1 MTPERKTKAMNTN
14 TTPKNLADLNN
25 FKNVFPVDT
34 ASVGIQF
41 EAERVFNEQFG
52 EDTLPGKVTAR
63 FLFSE
68 NDSEGN
74 QVKVYEAYKDS
85 GSEDYIYLTAT
96 L

>member
-1 MTPERKTKAMNTN
+1 MNT
-14 TTPKNLADLNN
+14 PKTLADLKH
-25 FKNVFPVDT
+25 FTNVFAVDT
-34 ASVGIQF
+34 ASVGIHS
-41 EAERVFNEQFG
+41 EAERVFNENLG
-52 EDTLPGKVTAR
+52 EDTLPGKVTTR

>member
-1 MTPERKTKAMNTN
+1 MNT
-14 TTPKNLADLNN
+14 PKSLADLKHFN
-25 FKNVFPVDT
+25 NVFEVDT

-41 EAERVFNEQFG
+41 EAERVFNENFG

-68 NDSEGN
+68 NDSDGN

-85 GSEDYIYLTAT
+85 GSEDYVYLTAK

>member
-1 MTPERKTKAMNTN
+1 MNT
-14 TTPKNLADLNN
+14 PKSLTDLKH
-25 FKNVFPVDT
+25 FQNVFPVDT
-34 ASVGIQF
+34 ASVGIQS
-41 EAERVFNEQFG
+41 EAERVFNENFG

-63 FLFSE
+63 YLFAE

-85 GSEDYIYLTAT
+85 ASEDYIYLTAT

>member
-1 MTPERKTKAMNTN
+1 MNTP
-14 TTPKNLADLNN
+14 TSLADLQH
-25 FKNVFPVDT
+25 FQNVFAVDT
-34 ASVGIQF
+34 ASVGIQS
-41 EAERVFNEQFG
+41 EAERVFNENFG

-63 FLFSE
+63 FLFAE

-85 GSEDYIYLTAT
+85 ASEDYIYLTAK

>member
-1 MTPERKTKAMNTN
+1 MNT
-14 TTPKNLADLNN
+14 PKSLADLKH
-25 FKNVFPVDT
+25 FENVFPVDT

-41 EAERVFNEQFG
+41 EAERVFNENFG

-63 FLFSE
+63 YLFAE
-68 NDSEGN
+68 NDTEGN

-85 GSEDYIYLTAT
+85 ASEDYIYLTAT

>member
-1 MTPERKTKAMNTN
+1 MNT
-14 TTPKNLADLNN
+14 PKTLADLKH
-25 FKNVFPVDT
+25 FQNVFAVDT
-34 ASVGIQF
+34 ASVGIQS
-41 EAERVFNEQFG
+41 EAARIFNENLG
-52 EDTLPGKVTAR
+52 EDTLPGKVTTR

-68 NDSEGN
+68 NDNEGN

>member
-1 MTPERKTKAMNTN
+1 MNAPKT
-14 TTPKNLADLNN
+14 LADLKNIS
-25 FKNVFPVDT
+25 NVFSVDT
-34 ASVGIQF
+34 ASVSIQS
-41 EAERVFNEQFG
+41 EAERVFNENFG

-63 FLFSE
+63 FLFAE

-85 GSEDYIYLTAT
+85 ASDDYIYLTAT